1 MKLQRYPGN
10 PILTP
15 NPNNAW
21 EALNVFNC
29 SVVTARGLFFMLYR
43 AQGLDAISTIGGA
56 VSADGIHF
64 NRFQQPVLSPRYE
77 YETLGLEDPR
87 ITYLAD
93 EDRYIMA
100 YTAYSARGITP
111 MFAESENLFTWQRI
125 GPLVEGEDNKDHVL
139 FPRRIG
145 SRYVTF
151 HRRPPGIWL
160 AYSDDLHTW
169 TDFKPLMGPRPG
181 HWDDNRVGAGGVPIE
196 TEQGWLCIY
205 HAYDRQKVY
214 RLGTC
219 LLDLNDPSKVITR
232 PKEFILEPKEPW
244 ELEGDVPN
252 VVFST
257 ANPVVDG
264 TVYVYYGGA
273 DRVIGL
279 ATCSL
284 QDLLAFTTSI

>member
-10 PILTP
+10 PILKP
-15 NPNNAW
+15 NPHNDW

-29 SVVTARGLFFMLYR
+29 GVVTSHGLFFMFYR
-43 AQGLDAISTIGGA
+43 AQGMDYVSSIGGA

-64 NRFQQPVLSPRYE
+64 NKFQQPVMGPQDE
-77 YETLGLEDPR
+77 WDTLGLEDPR
-87 ITYLAD
+87 ITCLAD
-93 EDRYIMA
+93 EGRYIMA
-100 YTAYSARGITP
+100 YTAYSPKGITP
-111 MFAESENLFTWQRI
+111 MFAESRDLFCWERI
-125 GPLVEGEDNKDHVL
+125 GSLVDGEDNKDHVL
-139 FPRRIG
+139 FPRRIKG
-145 SRYVTF
+145 RYVSF

-160 AYSDDLHTW
+160 AYSDDLCNW
-169 TDFKPLMGPRPG
+169 TGFKPMMDPRPG
-181 HWDDNRVGAGGVPIE
+181 HWDNNRVGAGGVPIE
-196 TEQGWLCIY
+196 TDQGWLCIY
-205 HAYDRQKVY
+205 HGYDQQKVY

-219 LLDLNDPSKVITR
+219 LLDLDDPSRVIAR
-232 PKEFILEPKEPW
+232 PKDFIMEPEEPW

-284 QDLLAFTTSI
+284 NDLLEFTIHG